1 MWKLE
6 SVQYNASMAITGC
19 FRGTYR
25 GKLYSELGLK
35 GLADRWF
42 YRGLTAFYKI
52 VNKIAP
58 QYLINYLPTQDLA
71 SINLRKRSAFYPLD
85 TRTERY
91 RNSFFPYCISQW
103 NNLGSRIKNLP
114 SIATFKRDILDFIL
128 PVPTPMFKINW
139 LSGFV
144 FLTRLRVSFSY
155 LRKHKFRPGFLNI
168 ADPICSC
175 HTNAVENTEDCFL

>member
-1 MWKLE
+1 
-6 SVQYNASMAITGC
+6 MAITGC

-42 YRGLTAFYKI
+42 YRGLIAFYKI
-52 VNKIAP
+52 VNKMAP
-58 QYLINYLPTQDLA
+58 QYLIDYLPTQDLA

-103 NNLGSRIKNLP
+103 NDLGSRIRNLP
-114 SIATFKRDILDFIL
+114 SIAIFKRDILDFIL

-155 LRKHKFRPGFLNI
+155 LRKHKFKPGFLDI

-175 HTNAVENTEDCFL
+175 HTNPVENTEDCLL